1 MIPRHPGDPERL
13 PKVSKRTCGALRAA
27 GPPRGPVPVWGQQVP
42 WEGGLPDAPSPAATA
57 RPTGAGGRPG
67 LSQVGEGVRE
77 GGPRPPVFCLTAANL
92 EEEEKGFSDTN
103 ILDSARGT

>member
-1 MIPRHPGDPERL
+1 M
-13 PKVSKRTCGALRAA
+13 
-27 GPPRGPVPVWGQQVP
+27 P

-57 RPTGAGGRPG
+57 RPTGGGGGGCRPG
-67 LSQVGEGVRE
+67 PSQVGEGVRE
-77 GGPRPPVFCLTAANL
+77 GGPRPPVFCLIAANL